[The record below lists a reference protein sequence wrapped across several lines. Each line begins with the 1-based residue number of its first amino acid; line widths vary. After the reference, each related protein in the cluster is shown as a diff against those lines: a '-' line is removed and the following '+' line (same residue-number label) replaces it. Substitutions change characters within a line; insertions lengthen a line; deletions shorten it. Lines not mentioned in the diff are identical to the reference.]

1 MRILVAVAILASG
14 IAMADSPSTQAQGR
28 FARAARV
35 PCYAAVQPPYV
46 RVARPCRAWRYRYNF
61 NPNDPVGE
69 FRGFPGWAQ
78 RAFTD
83 PRN

>member
-14 IAMADSPSTQAQGR
+14 IAATNSLSVQAQGR
-28 FARAARV
+28 YARAARV
-35 PCYAAVQPPYV
+35 PCYAVQPRRV
-46 RVARPCRAWRYRYNF
+46 WVARPCRAWRYHYRY